1 MAKTIKFYSRQEIAQ
16 LRKIA
21 AIPKGEEREQL
32 IKKFAQN
39 TERTIGAIYVKMG
52 KLKKGKN
59 SVKSPRVK
67 KVKDA
72 SLITTPNSKKGEFVI
87 PVKNWKLQHEN
98 GNLNIVINF

>member
-1 MAKTIKFYSRQEIAQ
+1 MAKTIKFYTKSEIFQ

-21 AIPKGEEREQL
+21 SLPKQEKNVAIKEFAKNTDRSVNGVYYKVFVLGKKNTP
-32 IKKFAQN
+32 IK
-39 TERTIGAIYVKMG
+39 TR
-52 KLKKGKN
+52 
-59 SVKSPRVK
+59 

-87 PVKNWKLQHEN
+87 PVKNWKLQHED